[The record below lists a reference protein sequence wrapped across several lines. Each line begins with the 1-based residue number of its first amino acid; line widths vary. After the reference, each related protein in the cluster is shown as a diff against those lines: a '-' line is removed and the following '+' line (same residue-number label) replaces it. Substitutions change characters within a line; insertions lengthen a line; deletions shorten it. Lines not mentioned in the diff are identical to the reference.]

1 MWEFFSKCCFGEG
14 SKHFLRYNK
23 TIMKNERFHQNKH
36 LFKKIL
42 SDFLGFFPT
51 NKNDFLKK
59 TPIYEHYELSRF
71 K

>member
-1 MWEFFSKCCFGEG
+1 
-14 SKHFLRYNK
+14 
-23 TIMKNERFHQNKH
+23 MKNERFHQNKH